1 GPHPTVDRK
10 TASMAHTP
18 RLTASMTARKA
29 HTPRSTARV
38 NPTIHGTMLRIAR
51 GVGWWSVYSRVDP
64 RGQPGAGGAGGAG
77 GGRAGRAGGGRAGRA
92 GGGRAG
98 GGGAGLLGIVSDA
111 QPIPEWVFKFY
122 CQPGIDLI

>member
-1 GPHPTVDRK
+1 
-10 TASMAHTP
+10 
-18 RLTASMTARKA
+18 
-29 HTPRSTARV
+29 
-38 NPTIHGTMLRIAR
+38 MLRIAR

-64 RGQPGAGGAGGAG
+64 CGQPWAGGAG
-77 GGRAGRAGGGRAGRA
+77 GGRTGGA

-122 CQPGIDLI
+122 CQPGINLIRFREENDAPLFQFYVDHLYIIDLKQDGGP

>member
-1 GPHPTVDRK
+1 
-10 TASMAHTP
+10 
-18 RLTASMTARKA
+18 
-29 HTPRSTARV
+29 
-38 NPTIHGTMLRIAR
+38 MLRIAR

-64 RGQPGAGGAGGAG
+64 CGQPGAGGAGGAG

-122 CQPGIDLI
+122 CQPGINLIRFREENDAPLFQFYVDHLYIIDLKQDGGP